1 MYSFSSLGFSQGG
14 FPREVL
20 MRHNYK
26 DLLPVRGGFSI
37 GLYRRFI
44 SLFLSSFK
52 FMLYSCIGLKYPLVL
67 HSINLAYLK
76 KKKSKVVLTSVCTDA
91 N

>member
-1 MYSFSSLGFSQGG
+1 
-14 FPREVL
+14 

-76 KKKSKVVLTSVCTDA
+76 KTIHQVPVITL
-91 N
+91 